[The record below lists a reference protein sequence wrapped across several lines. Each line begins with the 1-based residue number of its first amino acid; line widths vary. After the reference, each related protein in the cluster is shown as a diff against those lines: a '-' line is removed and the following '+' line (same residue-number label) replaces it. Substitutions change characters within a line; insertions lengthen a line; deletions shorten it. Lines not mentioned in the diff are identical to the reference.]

1 MNRVMDCMEHADK
14 CQALADATSD
24 PTHRQKCLAIAKMW
38 RDTAKTR
45 LDWLYDIPALPP
57 GNVPLPVP

>member
-1 MNRVMDCMEHADK
+1 MEHADK

-24 PTHRQKCLAIAKMW
+24 PKHKQQCLSIAKMW

-45 LDWLYDIPALPP
+45 LDWLYDDDLPVLALP
-57 GNVPLPVP
+57 